1 MADHFPEVDDQ
12 ENHHDFNVS
21 GVEAALRLWRMA
33 GLRRSAG
40 CPTSRAMNDTPKISP
55 VVAGLTCR
63 CPRCGKGRLFASM
76 FGLTVRERCAD
87 CGFDLAFVD
96 PGDGPAVFAI
106 MILGFMILGGALL
119 VEFKLH
125 PPLWVHAVL
134 WPPITLVV
142 ALGLLRPLKGL
153 LIALQYH
160 HKAEQ
165 GKLEKD

>member
-1 MADHFPEVDDQ
+1 
-12 ENHHDFNVS
+12 
-21 GVEAALRLWRMA
+21 MA
-33 GLRRSAG
+33 GLPARGAFCNTRAMSTTPSVSPISAG
-40 CPTSRAMNDTPKISP
+40 LR
-55 VVAGLTCR
+55 CR
-63 CPRCGKGRLFASM
+63 CPRCGTGALFTGA
-76 FGLTVRERCAD
+76 FGLTVADRCAG
-87 CGFDLAFVD
+87 CGLEFKFVD

-106 MILGFMILGGALL
+106 MILGFLILGGALL

-165 GKLEKD
+165 GRLEK